1 MDLFTHV
8 LVAYLITFGITGS
21 APGYLAAGA
30 LAGGLPDADALLFPL
45 SRRWPIFR
53 HHGITHSLFGVTVI
67 AFAGALLAP
76 LIIPGSPWLYFIVME
91 IGGCAH
97 ILQDGFTNFSVP
109 PLAPF
114 SERKLELDA
123 DRAINFFTL
132 IVSVVAFYLLLGV
145 ERNSVAFGVYLS
157 TLWGLTAFFIA
168 YFALRL
174 TARLYVGRRLGALGD
189 YDHVVPTSNPFAW
202 IVISERKS
210 AERMRTTFGRY
221 VFGRGITQGPL
232 TVDVPLESSGPLERP
247 VSGLEDALERS
258 YPLAR
263 RSSRF
268 LADSY
273 HFGYVRDEG
282 AAGYVVTW
290 YSLEFGA
297 FGRSAGVDVRFPSS
311 GGAPTVKNVFR
322 RIPAPWTA

>member
-8 LVAYLITFGITGS
+8 LVAYLLTFGITGLQ
-21 APGYLAAGA
+21 PGYLAAGA

-45 SRRWPIFR
+45 SKRWPLLR
-53 HHGITHSLFGVTVI
+53 HHGITHSLLGVTVI
-67 AFAGALLAP
+67 AFVGALLAP
-76 LIIPGSPWLYFIVME
+76 LIIPGNPWLYFVVME
-91 IGGCAH
+91 VGGCAH

-123 DRAINFFTL
+123 DRAINFITL
-132 IVSVVAFYLLLGV
+132 VVSVVAFYLLLGV
-145 ERNSVAFGVYLS
+145 ERNSVTYTIYLG
-157 TLWGLTAFFIA
+157 TLWALAAFFIA

-174 TARLYVGRRLGALGD
+174 AARLYVGRRLRTLGD
-189 YDHVVPTSNPFAW
+189 FDHVVPTSNPFVW

-210 AERMRTTFGRY
+210 AERMRTTFARY

-232 TVDVPLESSGPLERP
+232 TVDVPLEPSGPADRP
-247 VSGLEDALERS
+247 VTGPEDALERS

-263 RSSRF
+263 KASRF

-273 HFGYVRDEG
+273 HFGYVRSEEI
-282 AAGYVVTW
+282 AGYVVTW

-297 FGRSAGVDVRFPSS
+297 FGRSAAVDVRFPPG
-311 GGAPTVKNVFR
+311 GGAPTVKNAFR
-322 RIPAPWTA
+322 RIPAPWTV

>member
-8 LVAYLITFGITGS
+8 LVAYLITFGVTGLQ
-21 APGYLAAGA
+21 PGYLAAGA

-45 SRRWPIFR
+45 SRRWPILR
-53 HHGITHSLFGVTVI
+53 HHGITHSVFGVTII
-67 AFAGALLAP
+67 AIAGALIAP
-76 LIIPGSPWLYFIVME
+76 LILPGSPWIYFLVME
-91 IGGCAH
+91 LGGCAH

-145 ERNSVAFGVYLS
+145 ERNSVTYTIYLD
-157 TLWGLTAFFIA
+157 TLWALTGFFIA

-174 TARLYVGRRLGALGD
+174 SARLYVGRHLHALGD
-189 YDHVVPTSNPFAW
+189 YDHVVPTSNPFVW

-210 AERMRTTFGRY
+210 ADRMRTSFARY

-232 TVDVPLESSGPLERP
+232 TVDVPLEASGAADRP
-247 VSGLEDALERS
+247 VTGPEDALARS

-263 RSSRF
+263 HASRF

-273 HFGYVRDEG
+273 HFGYVQDEG
-282 AAGYVVTW
+282 EAGYVVTW

-297 FGRSAGVDVRFPSS
+297 FGRSAAVDVRFPRS
-311 GGAPTVKNVFR
+311 GGVPSVKSAFR
-322 RIPAPWTA
+322 RIPAPWTV

>member
-8 LVAYLITFGITGS
+8 LVAYLITFGITGLQ
-21 APGYLAAGA
+21 PGYLAAGA

-45 SRRWPIFR
+45 SKRWPLLR
-53 HHGITHSLFGVTVI
+53 HHGITHSLLGVTVI
-67 AFAGALLAP
+67 AIAGAFLAP
-76 LIIPGSPWLYFIVME
+76 LILPGSPWIYFVVME
-91 IGGCAH
+91 IGGGAH

-145 ERNSVAFGVYLS
+145 ERNSVAYSIYLG
-157 TLWGLTAFFIA
+157 TLWALAGFFIA

-174 TARLYVGRRLGALGD
+174 SARLYVGRRLHHLGD
-189 YDHVVPTSNPFAW
+189 YDHVVPTSNPFVW

-210 AERMRTTFGRY
+210 ADRMRTSFARY
-221 VFGRGITQGPL
+221 VFGRGITRGPL
-232 TVDVPLESSGPLERP
+232 TVDVPLESPGSPDRP
-247 VSGLEDALERS
+247 ITSAEDALERS

-263 RSSRF
+263 NSSRF

-273 HFGYVRDEG
+273 HFGYVGDDG
-282 AAGYVVTW
+282 ATGYVVTW

-297 FGRSAGVDVRFPSS
+297 FGRSAAVDVRFPR
-311 GGAPTVKNVFR
+311 GGGTPTVKHAFR
-322 RIPAPWTA
+322 RIPTPWTV